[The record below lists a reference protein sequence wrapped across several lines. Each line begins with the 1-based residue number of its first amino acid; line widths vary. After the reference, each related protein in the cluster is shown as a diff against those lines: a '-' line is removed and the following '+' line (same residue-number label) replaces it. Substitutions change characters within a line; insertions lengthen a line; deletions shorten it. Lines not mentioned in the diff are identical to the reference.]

1 MNEIT
6 AFELYNFLPNKIQE
20 LLFSQYMDDTME
32 NVYSIANI
40 PVDQQVLVHRDVV
53 SVLIGKYELSH
64 FESLLKSAYGL
75 SDNIST
81 VIMNFLKSR
90 VFEPAQLDIKSARVI
105 YLQAEK
111 EGVAGFKNKNILE
124 ERSIPNPSPD
134 KLVSYIQELANSIKE
149 KPEPQP
155 KPEPVEEAIKEVRSE
170 TKIIEESPTE
180 EINDEKEKEEA
191 IKPVEEKKESIL
203 LQAMRQHQVGS
214 EGKLNE
220 YYKALKD
227 NLDFKSEEKENVF
240 QPPFK
245 AVKGR
250 GALVESTGDEGTGS
264 AFAQDITKGNEPEI
278 SKNSEFK
285 EPVKY
290 NSFNYLKKEK
300 VASDDPKAD
309 TKFIDLGDFE

>member
-1 MNEIT
+1 MDEIT
-6 AFELYNFLPNKIQE
+6 AFELYNFLPAKIQE
-20 LLFSQYMDDTME
+20 LLFSQYLDDVME
-32 NVYSIANI
+32 NVYSIANVPADKQI
-40 PVDQQVLVHRDVV
+40 SMHRDVV
-53 SVLIGKYELSH
+53 SVLIGKYELKK
-64 FESLLKSAYGL
+64 FENILISVYGL
-75 SDNIST
+75 SENVTGVVMS
-81 VIMNFLKSR
+81 FLKSR
-90 VFEPAQLDIKSARVI
+90 VFDPALNDINSARIV

-111 EGVAGFKNKNILE
+111 EGINDLNNKNVIE
-124 ERSIPNPSPD
+124 EQAIPNPSSD

-155 KPEPVEEAIKEVRSE
+155 KPEPIEEATKEVRSE

-250 GALVESTGDEGTGS
+250 GALVESTGAEGTGS
-264 AFAQDITKGNEPEI
+264 AFTQDITKGNEPEI

-290 NSFNYLKKEK
+290 NSFDYLKKEK
-300 VASDDPKAD
+300 DNPDAPKAD